1 MEPEEKEIED
11 ILKIL
16 DDFTARGE
24 SRLKI
29 QTQEDLA
36 AGQTR
41 KAYHL
46 GRCDVGSPWARGQ
59 AFDVLEPE
67 KEK

>member
-1 MEPEEKEIED
+1 MNPEEREIED

-29 QTQEDLA
+29 QTEGNIPP
-36 AGQTR
+36 GQTE
-41 KAYHL
+41 KIYHL

-67 KEK
+67 K